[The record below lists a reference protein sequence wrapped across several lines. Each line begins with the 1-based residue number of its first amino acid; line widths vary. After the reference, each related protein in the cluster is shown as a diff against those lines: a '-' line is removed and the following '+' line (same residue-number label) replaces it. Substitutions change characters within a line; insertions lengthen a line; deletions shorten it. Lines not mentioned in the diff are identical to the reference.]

1 MTARPEGDAVWR
13 SVRCATGRGAAA
25 ALLLLA
31 ACADRDVNR
40 GRWVRD
46 GDTAMRD
53 VQRTG
58 RFVNK
63 EFNEASGVVASSVE
77 PGVFWGNNDSGN
89 DERLF
94 AFDTAGRAIGTVRI
108 RDVKNRDWEAL
119 ASGPCPQGTCV
130 YIGDIGDNSARR
142 DNLIV
147 HKLVEPTTTT
157 GTVTPVASLKLAYA
171 DGPHDVEAM
180 YAGPD
185 GSLWLVTKR
194 PARSATGAPRPSRVY
209 HIPPAAWQQPGRF
222 TATVVD
228 SVPVTPVAGS
238 AHDFITDGSLSSLQ
252 PDGTRRVVLLSYGA
266 VHVLEA
272 DPATGRPGKLIARCA
287 LPIRDRNA
295 EGVSWLPDGRILLV
309 NEGNGGALYAGRCP

>member
-1 MTARPEGDAVWR
+1 MTPARRR
-13 SVRCATGRGAAA
+13 SFAGYARRCAALGLLVLGA
-25 ALLLLA
+25 
-31 ACADRDVNR
+31 CTQQDSKR

-63 EFNEASGVVASSVE
+63 DFTEASGAVASVAE

-94 AFDTAGRAIGTVRI
+94 AFDTAGRSLGVVRI
-108 RDVKNRDWEAL
+108 RDVKNRDWEAM
-119 ASGPCPQGTCV
+119 ATGPCPEGTCV

-142 DNLIV
+142 DNLAV
-147 HKLVEPTTTT
+147 YRLVEPRTNA
-157 GTVTPVASLKLAYA
+157 GTQAPLATLRLAYA

-194 PARSATGAPRPSRVY
+194 PSRAANGASRPSRVY
-209 HIPPAAWQQPGRF
+209 HVPPTAWQQPGRYV
-222 TATVVD
+222 ASIVD

-238 AHDFITDGSLSSLQ
+238 AHDFITDASLSPLL
-252 PDGTRRVVLLSYGA
+252 PDGSRRVVLLSYGA
-266 VHVLEA
+266 VHVLNA
-272 DPATGRPGKLIARCA
+272 DPATGRPGALIARCA
-287 LPIRDRNA
+287 LPIRDRYA
-295 EGVSWLPDGRILLV
+295 EGVSWLSDGRILV
-309 NEGNGGALYAGRCP
+309 INEGNGGALYAGRCP